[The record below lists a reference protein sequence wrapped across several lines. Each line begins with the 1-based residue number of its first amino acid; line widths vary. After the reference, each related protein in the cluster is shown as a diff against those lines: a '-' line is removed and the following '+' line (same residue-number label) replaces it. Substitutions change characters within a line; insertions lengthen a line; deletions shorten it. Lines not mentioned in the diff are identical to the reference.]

1 MSIRKMFGH
10 KAETAKGRMKKA
22 TGRVTGNR
30 RLTAK
35 GRAGQA
41 TGSIRQAGD
50 KVRSAFKH

>member
-1 MSIRKMFGH
+1 MFGH
-10 KAETAKGRMKKA
+10 KAETARGRMKKA

-41 TGSIRQAGD
+41 TGSIKQAGD
-50 KVRSAFKH
+50 KVRNAFKH

>member
-1 MSIRKMFGH
+1 
-10 KAETAKGRMKKA
+10 MKKA

-41 TGSIRQAGD
+41 TGSIKQAGD
-50 KVRSAFKH
+50 KVRNAFKH

>member
-1 MSIRKMFGH
+1 VNIRKIFGH
-10 KAETAKGRMKKA
+10 KAETAKGRTKKV